1 MHDGFN
7 SCVLSEHEL
16 KTIKSDQAGIL
27 YSLRGAKD
35 EVKEGDLLAK
45 ILDPFTGA
53 VRSEIF
59 SPVDGTIFFAHD
71 KPLIHQN
78 TLMYKIVKF

>member
-1 MHDGFN
+1 M
-7 SCVLSEHEL
+7 
-16 KTIKSDQAGIL
+16 
-27 YSLRGAKD
+27 
-35 EVKEGDLLAK
+35 VKQGDLLAK

-53 VRSEIF
+53 VRSEIY